1 MAVIEDSKILVKM
14 TNDGPFFL
22 VLVTDFSSYKCN
34 SASYTLH
41 FRQKSITGNVC
52 SGCLVNETKLPTC
65 QRRLYAPMASC
76 VEPQSWRFSFNLKM
90 WPDGNIPGKETITSV
105 GTVTLDETVYD
116 AHRHM
121 IASDSPTWWPTTEDK
136 SCWKMR
142 TKHQIINL

>member
-1 MAVIEDSKILVKM
+1 MTLDDTLLAVIEDSKILVKM

-76 VEPQSWRFSFNLKM
+76 VEPQSWRFSFNLKV
-90 WPDGNIPGKETITSV
+90 WPDGTIPGKETITSV
-105 GTVTLDETVYD
+105 GTVTLDETVY
-116 AHRHM
+116 
-121 IASDSPTWWPTTEDK
+121 
-136 SCWKMR
+136 
-142 TKHQIINL
+142 